1 MKLFINFT
9 KKKLAGVMLIIVIII
24 AFGFGGFGGGF
35 NTGNQNNIA
44 KINNI
49 NISTQEFMNYLN
61 QSGLSQQV
69 IKENIDKNILEE
81 LLSALVSTT
90 LLDLEI
96 KDLKLNISEEIVVKK
111 LTNNKNFQD
120 KNGKFQRTIYEK
132 FLLTN
137 NMSAPM
143 YEISLKNNALQKQL
157 FTYISGGTKSPTFLV
172 NKYYR
177 NKNRKLV
184 INYIDLDKF
193 YKKKN
198 EFTENEIKI
207 FIDENSETLKRDYI
221 DFSYVV
227 ITPKNLTGMEEFNQ
241 IFFDKIDSIEN
252 QVAKNFGFK
261 KIVSDLNITPVVKKD
276 YINLK
281 NKDTIENKIYNSRK
295 DKTEILEDNGTYIF
309 YQIDKIDS
317 KLPSLTNNKF
327 KKQITNLLYTKKKYE
342 FNKGIFKKIDEKK
355 FNQSSFDELGS
366 NNIKQVQLNSLN
378 DNKIFEINSIE
389 ILYSL
394 PVDSFTLIADDKDNV
409 FLAKIISSVEK
420 NISKNS
426 NEFNAVSNEASAQNR
441 NTILKSYDYILNDL
455 YKVVVNEKTLERVK
469 NYFR

>member
-1 MKLFINFT
+1 
-9 KKKLAGVMLIIVIII
+9 MLIIVIII

-111 LTNNKNFQD
+111 LKNNKNFQD
-120 KNGKFQRTIYEK
+120 ENGKFQRTVYEK

-137 NMSAPM
+137 NVSAPM
-143 YEISLKNNALQKQL
+143 YEIGLKNNELQKQL

-227 ITPKNLTGMEEFNQ
+227 ITPKNLTGLEEFNQ

-261 KIVSDLNITPVVKKD
+261 KIVNELNITPVVKKD
-276 YINLK
+276 YINIK
-281 NKDTIENKIYNSRK
+281 NRDTIENKIYNSRK

-441 NTILKSYDYILNDL
+441 NTILKSYDYVLSDL